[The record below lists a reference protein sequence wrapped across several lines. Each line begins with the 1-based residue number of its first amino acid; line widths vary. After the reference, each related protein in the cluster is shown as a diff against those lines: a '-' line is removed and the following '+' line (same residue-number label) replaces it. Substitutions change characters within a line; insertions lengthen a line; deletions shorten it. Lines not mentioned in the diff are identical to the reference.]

1 MTLKKNKKGAM
12 TGMLLVI
19 GGLFLLV
26 LMGILLVIGSSV
38 VNYVFDITV
47 PEIEGLGEVGDW
59 NATETSQMVISPL
72 NTFVQNF
79 TWVSGVLYMFGLIA
93 IFGIAFAFRATGD
106 KWLIGLFF
114 GLVLI
119 LLIGCILLSNIY
131 EDFHADNNAFAN
143 IMKEHIM
150 LSYLILYSPA
160 IMTIIAFIAGII
172 LFSETGEGGV

>member
-1 MTLKKNKKGAM
+1 MIKRREKRGAM
-12 TGMLLVI
+12 IGMLLVI

-26 LMGILLVIGSSV
+26 LFGIVLAIGSSV
-38 VNYVFDITV
+38 VNYVFDETL

-59 NATETSQMVISPL
+59 NATETSQMVLTPID
-72 NTFVQNF
+72 TFVQNF
-79 TWVSGVLYMFGLIA
+79 TWVSGILYMFGLVA
-93 IFGIAFAFRATGD
+93 IFGIAFVFRSTGD

-114 GLVLI
+114 ALVLI
-119 LLIGCILLSNIY
+119 LIIGCILLSNIY
-131 EDFHADNNAFAN
+131 EDFHDDNNDIAN

-172 LFSETGEGGV
+172 LFSETGSEGV